1 MAGLI
6 QTALGQLLGAV
17 GGAVVAGKKLY
28 EKHEGQALQ
37 EEEEKSDK
45 GSSEVAKTYKIAQ
58 EKGIT
63 APEKIIFDEKGTPL
77 ATKAELAELMAKQ
90 SLSDSFS
97 ARKKGSDKIA
107 ARKKELEEKVKEGG
121 K

>member
-1 MAGLI
+1 M
-6 QTALGQLLGAV
+6 
-17 GGAVVAGKKLY
+17 
-28 EKHEGQALQ
+28 
-37 EEEEKSDK
+37 
-45 GSSEVAKTYKIAQ
+45 
-58 EKGIT
+58 
-63 APEKIIFDEKGTPL
+63 PL

-107 ARKKELEEKVKEGG
+107 ARKKELEEKVKKGG